1 MARRVQYQSDPAGMR
16 ELGRERFIGQVAVEG
31 ANAVAAWA
39 RGNDPGGEY
48 SVQEVGVNAG
58 RANEMRA
65 GAVVT
70 ETVRDRGPFKRTLAR
85 AAQQARSGL

>member
-1 MARRVQYQSDPAGMR
+1 MAKRVQYIPDRAGMR
-16 ELGRERFIGQVAVEG
+16 ELGRERFVGQAAVSG
-31 ANAVAAWA
+31 ANAIAAWA
-39 RGNDPGGEY
+39 RGNDPGAEY
-48 SVQEVGVNAG
+48 SVQEVGVTAG
-58 RANEMRA
+58 RANEFRA